1 MSDGGNLGDLI
12 SKYASLY
19 AYSKLSQNNF
29 YPLIPQ
35 TMYRSLKINIF
46 PYISMKTYNSEN
58 CDRMFDWIYGT
69 VQYKHEYSSETS
81 PIPRRTNIPIIK
93 GRNR

>member
-46 PYISMKTYNSEN
+46 PYISMKTYNSED
-58 CDRMFDWIYGT
+58 CDRMFDWINGT
-69 VQYKHEYSSETS
+69 VQYNREYSTEIS
-81 PIPRRTNIPIIK
+81 PIQRHADIPIIK
-93 GRNR
+93 GSNR